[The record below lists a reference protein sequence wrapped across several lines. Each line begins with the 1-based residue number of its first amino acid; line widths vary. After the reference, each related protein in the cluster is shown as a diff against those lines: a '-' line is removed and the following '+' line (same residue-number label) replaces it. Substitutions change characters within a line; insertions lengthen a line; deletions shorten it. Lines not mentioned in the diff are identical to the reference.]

1 MQQHATIVQN
11 LSYVLLTMSHLY
23 QQTSSRSSRAYHLG
37 TPAVATHTQVAYAGT
52 MVIVN
57 CIQ

>member
-23 QQTSSRSSRAYHLG
+23 QQTSSRSSRSYHLR
-37 TPAVATHTQVAYAGT
+37 TPTVATYTQDAYAGM
-52 MVIVN
+52 MVKVN
-57 CIQ
+57 SNQ